1 MQLADMIEPKDVL
14 INHTVASKADLLR
27 DLAGLASERT
37 GIDANAILGPLVNRE
52 GLGSTGVGNG
62 IAIPHA
68 NVPDLTAPFTL
79 LVRLKRP
86 IDFEAIDDRPVDI
99 VFLVLS
105 PAHKGST
112 HLNLLAC
119 IARSARSETWS
130 RAVRQASS
138 PAALHV
144 LLASAPS

>member
-1 MQLADMIEPKDVL
+1 MQLADMIEPQDVL
-14 INHTVASKADLLR
+14 INHTVGSKAAVLR

-37 GIDANAILGPLVNRE
+37 GIDANVILGPLVNRE

-68 NVPDLTAPFTL
+68 NVPGLMAPLTL

-99 VFLVLS
+99 VFVVLS
-105 PAHKGST
+105 PADKGST

-119 IARSARSETWS
+119 IARSARSETWTQ
-130 RAVRQASS
+130 AVRQAPS